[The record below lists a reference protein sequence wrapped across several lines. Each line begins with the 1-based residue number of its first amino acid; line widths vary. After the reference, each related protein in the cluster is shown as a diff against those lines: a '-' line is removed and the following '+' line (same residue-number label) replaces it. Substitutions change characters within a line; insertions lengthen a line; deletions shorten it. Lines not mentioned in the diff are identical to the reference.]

1 MAHLILWNSY
11 DFTKHSIVRP
21 LGPHQ
26 LASWLTQQGYTVKV
40 IDFCSLMN
48 TMELASITAKYIGPE
63 TVAIGVSNTFWDA
76 YQAGNIE
83 PEWVK
88 RARELLERRYPN
100 LDWILGGS
108 RNSYLVL
115 NLSMSW
121 IKFTGYSEDKV
132 LSYLDKKTSK
142 ARLPKSFDIQ
152 LNCGHYLDN
161 LNITAS
167 EVLPIELSRGCQFKC
182 RFCRFAELGKKKN
195 TYIRN
200 YDLIEQELLSNYE
213 RFGVTRYMVMDDTA
227 NESIEKLEALADIAQ
242 RLPFKLEWVGYVR
255 LDLIGNRPD
264 TAELLVQSGLRACYF
279 GVESFHPKASMI
291 VGKGWNG
298 KHGKDFLLK
307 LRDQWGDRV
316 VFEVGLI
323 AGLNG
328 ETAEDLDATQQWCI
342 DNKIYSWRWSPLSI
356 SRQPDQLWK
365 SEFDIEY
372 EKYGYRFPEGEHY
385 AWTSDYWTASTAA
398 AKAKEL
404 NDDLNDRVLMNP
416 WHAAQVATLG
426 YDFDDLFKINA
437 SQLDY
442 HELFSKTKSRLQ
454 EYISYQKT
462 LSDNNKP
469 NK

>member
-1 MAHLILWNSY
+1 MAQLILWNSY
-11 DFTKHSIVRP
+11 DFTKHSLVRP

-26 LASWLTQQGYTVKV
+26 LASWLTSQGYTVKV

-48 TMELASITAKYIGPE
+48 PMELASVTAKYIGPE
-63 TVAIGVSNTFWDA
+63 TIAIGVSNTFWDE
-76 YQAGNIE
+76 QHVGVRE
-83 PEWVK
+83 PEWVYK
-88 RARELLERRYPN
+88 ARTLLEPRYPKV
-100 LDWILGGS
+100 DWILGGS

-115 NLSMSW
+115 DLALPW
-121 IKFTGYSEDKV
+121 TKFTGYSEDS
-132 LSYLDKKTSK
+132 LLAYLDRKSSK
-142 ARLPKSFDIQ
+142 VRLPNQFDIQ
-152 LNCGHYLDN
+152 LNCGHYLDD

-195 TYIRN
+195 TYIRR

-264 TAELLVQSGLRACYF
+264 TAELLVESGLRACYF
-279 GVESFHPKASMI
+279 GIESFHPKASMI

-298 KHGKDFLLK
+298 KHGKEFLLK
-307 LRDQWGDRV
+307 LKDQWGDRV

-323 AGLNG
+323 AGLRG

-342 DNKIYSWRWSPLSI
+342 DNEIYSWRWTPLSI
-356 SRQPDQLWK
+356 SRQPEQLWK

-372 EKYGYRFPEGEHY
+372 AKYGYSFPDGENY
-385 AWTSDYWTASTAA
+385 AWVSEDWTYRDAIK
-398 AKAKEL
+398 KAEQL
-404 NDDLNDRVLMNP
+404 NNDLKDRVLLNP
-416 WHAAQVATLG
+416 WHAAQVASLG
-426 YDFDDLFKINA
+426 YEFDDLFKINA
-437 SQLDY
+437 SKLDY
-442 HELFSKTKSRLQ
+442 HELFARTKTRLK
-454 EYISYQKT
+454 EYINYQK
-462 LSDNNKP
+462 LQQQS
-469 NK
+469 